1 MSKPATSNQ
10 QPTTESALRI
20 PADNPLFLRE
30 QVVGVLGESKR
41 LPEHDFVK
49 RLHIMTAY
57 GLSGWRFRKMVSAG
71 LFTPRHFVFK

>member
-1 MSKPATSNQ
+1 MTKPSTSNQ
-10 QPTTESALRI
+10 QPATGV

-41 LPEHDFVK
+41 LPEHDFVR
-49 RLHIMTAY
+49 RLQIMTAY

-71 LFTPRHFVFK
+71 LFTPRHFIFK